1 VVVRCECNV
10 QTCVRNLRG
19 TMTPTGLGSVVV
31 PALGQEI
38 YIIIAS
44 RFLNYSVESSTSQR
58 YIYLNLFYPQ
68 KFRTLQDIKMA
79 TNGTNGERNK
89 ELEDIGVHLSQIK
102 SSGAV
107 TISPE
112 LFEKVIPNL
121 QVFNL
126 YLLEP
131 HL

>member
-1 VVVRCECNV
+1 MALEVEKGDVSKGGDSSGRSSSHYMVSCKGQTIFGAVVAPV
-10 QTCVRNLRG
+10 
-19 TMTPTGLGSVVV
+19 
-31 PALGQEI
+31 LGQEI
-38 YIIIAS
+38 YIITTS
-44 RFLNYSVESSTSQR
+44 RFLNYSVESSTSQW

-68 KFRTLQDIKMA
+68 KFRTLHDIKMA

-112 LFEKVIPNL
+112 LFER
-121 QVFNL
+121 
-126 YLLEP
+126 
-131 HL
+131 